1 MTTCI
6 FTSNSSIKHDTGPG
20 HPECPER
27 IPAILTGL
35 KKIQSQK
42 LIWKEIGSFDEKYI
56 ELTHSKK
63 YLEKINQ
70 SFPKEDL
77 VFLDGDTIVSKGSK
91 KAAYDAVGAII
102 NAIDAVMNQE
112 FDNAFCVVRPPGHH
126 AEKEQAMGF
135 CIFNNVAV
143 GATYLLE
150 KYKLDKVAIIDF
162 DVHHGNGTQDIFY
175 NEKKVLYISSHQ
187 FPFYPGTGSKDEI
200 GKFNN
205 ILNIPLKTGT
215 VSEEFFNSY
224 KKVYD
229 KLNEFRPQFILLSAG
244 FDAHKN
250 DPLANVN
257 LESRDYYILTKEIM
271 KIAKKICSNKIVSI
285 LEGGYNLSA
294 IQESAKYHVEA
305 LLEV

>member
-42 LIWKEIGSFDEKYI
+42 LIWREIGSFDEKYI

-205 ILNIPLKTGT
+205 ILNIPLKAGT
-215 VSEEFFNSY
+215 VSEDFFNSY

>member
-27 IPAILTGL
+27 VPAILTGL

-42 LIWKEIGSFDEKYI
+42 LIWREIGSFDEKYI

-205 ILNIPLKTGT
+205 ILNIPLKAGT
-215 VSEEFFNSY
+215 VSEEFFNNY

>member
-6 FTSNSSIKHDTGPG
+6 FTSNYSIKHDTGPG

-205 ILNIPLKTGT
+205 ILNIPLKAGT

>member
-6 FTSNSSIKHDTGPG
+6 FTSNFSIKHDTGPG

-27 IPAILTGL
+27 IPAILNGL

-56 ELTHSKK
+56 ELTHSQK

-91 KAAYDAVGAII
+91 KAAYDAVGGII

-112 FDNAFCVVRPPGHH
+112 FNNAFCVVRPPGHH

-150 KYKLDKVAIIDF
+150 KYKLNKVAIIDF

-205 ILNIPLKTGT
+205 ILNIPLKAGT

-224 KKVYD
+224 KKVYE
-229 KLNEFRPQFILLSAG
+229 KLNEFSPQFILLSAG

-257 LESRDYYILTKEIM
+257 LESKDYYILTKEIM
-271 KIAKKICSNKIVSI
+271 KIAKKVCDNKIVSI

>member
-6 FTSNSSIKHDTGPG
+6 FTSNSFIKHDTGPG

-42 LIWKEIGSFDEKYI
+42 LIWREIGSFDEKYI

-205 ILNIPLKTGT
+205 ILNIPLKAGT
-215 VSEEFFNSY
+215 VSEEFFNNY

>member
-1 MTTCI
+1 VTTCI

-77 VFLDGDTIVSKGSK
+77 VFLDGDTIISKGSK

-205 ILNIPLKTGT
+205 ILNIPLKAGT

-224 KKVYD
+224 EKVYD

-250 DPLANVN
+250 DPLANVD

>member
-77 VFLDGDTIVSKGSK
+77 VFLDGDTIVSRGSK

-205 ILNIPLKTGT
+205 ILNIPLKAGT
-215 VSEEFFNSY
+215 VSEEFFNNY

>member
-6 FTSNSSIKHDTGPG
+6 FTSNYSIKHDTGPG

-91 KAAYDAVGAII
+91 KAAYDAVGAVI

-205 ILNIPLKTGT
+205 ILNIPLKAGT

-250 DPLANVN
+250 DPLANLD

>member
-150 KYKLDKVAIIDF
+150 KHKLDKVAIIDF

-175 NEKKVLYISSHQ
+175 NENKVLYISSHQ

-205 ILNIPLKTGT
+205 ILNIPLKAGT

>member
-27 IPAILTGL
+27 IPAILNGL

-56 ELTHSKK
+56 QLTHSQK

-91 KAAYDAVGAII
+91 KAAYDAVGGII

-112 FDNAFCVVRPPGHH
+112 FNNAFCVVRPPGHH

-150 KYKLDKVAIIDF
+150 KYKLNKVAIIDF

-205 ILNIPLKTGT
+205 ILNIPLKAGT

-224 KKVYD
+224 KKVYE
-229 KLNEFRPQFILLSAG
+229 KLNEFSPQFILLSAG

-257 LESRDYYILTKEIM
+257 LESKDYYILTKEIM
-271 KIAKKICSNKIVSI
+271 KIAKKVCDNKIVSI

>member
-6 FTSNSSIKHDTGPG
+6 FTADSSIQHDTGLG

-27 IPAILTGL
+27 IPSIINGL

-42 LIWKEIGSFDEKYI
+42 LIWKNVGSFDAKYI
-56 ELTHSKK
+56 KLTHSEK
-63 YLEKINQ
+63 YFEKINQ
-70 SFPKEDL
+70 SFPKEGL
-77 VFLDGDTIVSKGSK
+77 AFLDGDTIVSKGSK

-102 NAIDAVMNQE
+102 NAIDAVMNKE

-135 CIFNNVAV
+135 CVFNNVAI
-143 GATYLLE
+143 GATYLME
-150 KYKLDKVAIIDF
+150 KYKMNKVAIIDF

-200 GKFNN
+200 GKYNN
-205 ILNIPLKTGT
+205 ILNIPLKAGT
-215 VSEEFFNSY
+215 NSREFFASY
-224 KKVYD
+224 NKVYD
-229 KLNEFRPQFILLSAG
+229 KLNEFKPEFILLSAG

-250 DPLANVN
+250 DPLANIN
-257 LESRDYYILTKEIM
+257 LESKDYYTLTKEII
-271 KIAKKICSNKIVSI
+271 KIAKKVSGNKIVSI
-285 LEGGYNLSA
+285 LEGGYNLAA

-305 LLEV
+305 LLEA

>member
-6 FTSNSSIKHDTGPG
+6 FTADSSIQHDTGPG

-27 IPAILTGL
+27 IPSIINGL
-35 KKIQSQK
+35 KRIQSK
-42 LIWKEIGSFDEKYI
+42 NLIWKDVGSFDEKYI
-56 ELTHSKK
+56 KLTHSEK

-70 SFPKEDL
+70 SFPKEGLD
-77 VFLDGDTIVSKGSK
+77 FLDGDTIVSKGSK
-91 KAAYDAVGAII
+91 KAAYDAVSSII
-102 NAIDAVMNQE
+102 NAIDAVMNKE
-112 FDNAFCVVRPPGHH
+112 FNNAFCVVRPPGHH

-143 GATYLLE
+143 GATYLLG
-150 KYKLDKVAIIDF
+150 KYKLNKVAIIDF

-187 FPFYPGTGSKDEI
+187 FPFYPGTGSEDET
-200 GKFNN
+200 GKYNN
-205 ILNIPLKTGT
+205 ILNIPLKAET
-215 VSEEFFNSY
+215 SSKEFFDSY

-229 KLNEFRPQFILLSAG
+229 KLNEFKPEFILLSAG

-250 DPLANVN
+250 DPLANIN
-257 LESRDYYILTKEIM
+257 LESKDYYTLTKEIM
-271 KIAKKICSNKIVSI
+271 KIAKQICESKIVSI
-285 LEGGYNLSA
+285 LEGGYNLAA

>member
-42 LIWKEIGSFDEKYI
+42 LIWREIGSFDEKYI

-205 ILNIPLKTGT
+205 ILNIPLKAGT
-215 VSEEFFNSY
+215 VSEEFFNNY

-294 IQESAKYHVEA
+294 IQESAKCHVEA

>member
-6 FTSNSSIKHDTGPG
+6 FTSNSFIKHDTGPG

-27 IPAILTGL
+27 IPVILTGL

-42 LIWKEIGSFDEKYI
+42 LIWREIGSFDEKYI

-150 KYKLDKVAIIDF
+150 RYKLDKVAIIDF

-205 ILNIPLKTGT
+205 ILNIPLKAGT

-250 DPLANVN
+250 DPLANVD

>member
-6 FTSNSSIKHDTGPG
+6 FTAVSSIQHDTGPG

-27 IPAILTGL
+27 IPSIINGL
-35 KKIQSQK
+35 KRIQSK
-42 LIWKEIGSFDEKYI
+42 NLIWKDVGSFDEKYI
-56 ELTHSKK
+56 KLTHSEK

-70 SFPKEDL
+70 SFPKEGLD
-77 VFLDGDTIVSKGSK
+77 FLDGDTIVSKGSK
-91 KAAYDAVGAII
+91 KAAYDAVSSII
-102 NAIDAVMNQE
+102 NAIDAVMNKE
-112 FDNAFCVVRPPGHH
+112 FNNAFCVVRPPGHH

-150 KYKLDKVAIIDF
+150 KYKLNKVAIIDF

-187 FPFYPGTGSKDEI
+187 FPFYPGTGSEDET
-200 GKFNN
+200 GKYDN
-205 ILNIPLKTGT
+205 ILNIPLKAET
-215 VSEEFFNSY
+215 SSKEFFDSY

-229 KLNEFRPQFILLSAG
+229 KLNEFKPEFILLSAG

-250 DPLANVN
+250 DPLANIN
-257 LESRDYYILTKEIM
+257 LESKDYYTLTKEII
-271 KIAKKICSNKIVSI
+271 KIAKQICESKIVSI
-285 LEGGYNLSA
+285 LEGGYNLAA

>member
-27 IPAILTGL
+27 IPAILNGL

-77 VFLDGDTIVSKGSK
+77 VFLDGDTVVSKGSK

-102 NAIDAVMNQE
+102 NAIDVVMNQE

-150 KYKLDKVAIIDF
+150 KYKLNKVAIIDF

-205 ILNIPLKTGT
+205 ILNIPLKAGM

-224 KKVYD
+224 KEVYE

-257 LESRDYYILTKEIM
+257 LESKDYYILTKEIM
-271 KIAKKICSNKIVSI
+271 KIAKKVCDNKIVSI

>member
-42 LIWKEIGSFDEKYI
+42 LIWREIGSFDEKYI

-63 YLEKINQ
+63 YLKKINQ

-126 AEKEQAMGF
+126 AEKEHAMGF

-175 NEKKVLYISSHQ
+175 NENKVLYISSHQ

-205 ILNIPLKTGT
+205 ILNIPLKAGT

>member
-6 FTSNSSIKHDTGPG
+6 FTADSSTQHDTGPG

-27 IPAILTGL
+27 IPSIINGL
-35 KKIQSQK
+35 KRIQSK
-42 LIWKEIGSFDEKYI
+42 NLIWKDVGSFDEKYI
-56 ELTHSKK
+56 KLTHSEK

-70 SFPKEDL
+70 SFPKEGLD
-77 VFLDGDTIVSKGSK
+77 FLDGDTIVSKGSK
-91 KAAYDAVGAII
+91 KAAYDAVSSII
-102 NAIDAVMNQE
+102 NAIDAVMNKE
-112 FDNAFCVVRPPGHH
+112 FNNAFCVVRPPGHH

-150 KYKLDKVAIIDF
+150 KYKLNKVAIIDF

-187 FPFYPGTGSKDEI
+187 FPFYPGTGSEDET
-200 GKFNN
+200 GKYDN
-205 ILNIPLKTGT
+205 ILNIPLKAET
-215 VSEEFFNSY
+215 SSKEFFDSY

-229 KLNEFRPQFILLSAG
+229 KLNEFKPEFILLSAG

-250 DPLANVN
+250 DPLANIN
-257 LESRDYYILTKEIM
+257 LESKDY
-271 KIAKKICSNKIVSI
+271 
-285 LEGGYNLSA
+285 
-294 IQESAKYHVEA
+294 
-305 LLEV
+305 

>member
-27 IPAILTGL
+27 VPAILTGL

-42 LIWKEIGSFDEKYI
+42 LIWREIGSFDEKYI

-205 ILNIPLKTGT
+205 ILNIPLKAGT

-250 DPLANVN
+250 DPLANVD

>member
-1 MTTCI
+1 
-6 FTSNSSIKHDTGPG
+6 
-20 HPECPER
+20 
-27 IPAILTGL
+27 
-35 KKIQSQK
+35 
-42 LIWKEIGSFDEKYI
+42 
-56 ELTHSKK
+56 
-63 YLEKINQ
+63 
-70 SFPKEDL
+70 
-77 VFLDGDTIVSKGSK
+77 
-91 KAAYDAVGAII
+91 
-102 NAIDAVMNQE
+102 MNQE

-205 ILNIPLKTGT
+205 ILNIPLKAGT
-215 VSEEFFNSY
+215 VSEEFFNNY

>member
-42 LIWKEIGSFDEKYI
+42 LIWREIGSFDEKYI

-205 ILNIPLKTGT
+205 ILNIPLKAGT
-215 VSEEFFNSY
+215 VSEDFFNSY

-250 DPLANVN
+250 DPLANVD

>member
-6 FTSNSSIKHDTGPG
+6 FTADASTQHDTGPG

-27 IPAILTGL
+27 IPSIINGL
-35 KKIQSQK
+35 KRIQSK
-42 LIWKEIGSFDEKYI
+42 NLIWKDVGSFDEKYI
-56 ELTHSKK
+56 KLTHSEK

-70 SFPKEDL
+70 SFPKEGLD
-77 VFLDGDTIVSKGSK
+77 FLDGDTIVSKGSK
-91 KAAYDAVGAII
+91 KAAYDAVSSII
-102 NAIDAVMNQE
+102 NAIDAVMNKE
-112 FDNAFCVVRPPGHH
+112 FNNAFCVVRPPGHH

-150 KYKLDKVAIIDF
+150 KYKLNKVAIIDF

-187 FPFYPGTGSKDEI
+187 FPFYPGTGSEDET
-200 GKFNN
+200 GKYDN
-205 ILNIPLKTGT
+205 ILNIPLKAET
-215 VSEEFFNSY
+215 SSKEFFDSY

-229 KLNEFRPQFILLSAG
+229 KLNEFKPEFILLSAG

-250 DPLANVN
+250 DPLANIN
-257 LESRDYYILTKEIM
+257 LESKDYYTLTKEIM
-271 KIAKKICSNKIVSI
+271 KIAKQICENKIVSI
-285 LEGGYNLSA
+285 LEGGYNLAA

-305 LLEV
+305 LLEI

>member
-6 FTSNSSIKHDTGPG
+6 FTADSSTQHDTGPG

-27 IPAILTGL
+27 IPSIINGL
-35 KKIQSQK
+35 KRIQSK
-42 LIWKEIGSFDEKYI
+42 NLIWKDVGSFDEKYI
-56 ELTHSKK
+56 KLTHSEK

-70 SFPKEDL
+70 SFPKEGLD
-77 VFLDGDTIVSKGSK
+77 FLDGDTIVSKGSK
-91 KAAYDAVGAII
+91 KAAYDAVSSII
-102 NAIDAVMNQE
+102 NAIDAVMNKE
-112 FDNAFCVVRPPGHH
+112 FNNAFCVVRPPGHH

-150 KYKLDKVAIIDF
+150 KYKLNKVAIIDF

-187 FPFYPGTGSKDEI
+187 FPFYPGTGSEDET
-200 GKFNN
+200 GKYNN
-205 ILNIPLKTGT
+205 ILNIPLKARTG
-215 VSEEFFNSY
+215 SKEFFNSY
-224 KKVYD
+224 KKVYE
-229 KLNEFRPQFILLSAG
+229 KLSEFKPEFILLSAG

-250 DPLANVN
+250 DPLANIN
-257 LESRDYYILTKEIM
+257 LESKDYYTLTKEIM
-271 KIAKKICSNKIVSI
+271 KIAKQICENKIVSI
-285 LEGGYNLSA
+285 LEGGYNLAA

>member
-6 FTSNSSIKHDTGPG
+6 FTADSSIQHDTGPG

-27 IPAILTGL
+27 IPSIINGL
-35 KKIQSQK
+35 KRIQSK
-42 LIWKEIGSFDEKYI
+42 DLIWKDVGSFDEKYI
-56 ELTHSKK
+56 KLTHSEK
-63 YLEKINQ
+63 YFEKINQ
-70 SFPKEDL
+70 SFPKEGLD
-77 VFLDGDTIVSKGSK
+77 FLDGDTIVSKGSK
-91 KAAYDAVGAII
+91 KAAYDAVSSII
-102 NAIDAVMNQE
+102 NAIDAVMNKE
-112 FDNAFCVVRPPGHH
+112 FNNAFCVVRPPGHH

-150 KYKLDKVAIIDF
+150 KYKLNKVAIIDF

-187 FPFYPGTGSKDEI
+187 FPFYPGTGSENET
-200 GKFNN
+200 GKYNN
-205 ILNIPLKTGT
+205 ILNIPLKAET
-215 VSEEFFNSY
+215 SSKEFFDSY

-229 KLNEFRPQFILLSAG
+229 KLNEFKPEFILLSAG

-250 DPLANVN
+250 DPLANIN
-257 LESRDYYILTKEIM
+257 LESKDYYTLTKEIM
-271 KIAKKICSNKIVSI
+271 KIAKQICESKIVSI
-285 LEGGYNLSA
+285 LEGGYNLAA

>member
-1 MTTCI
+1 VTTCI
-6 FTSNSSIKHDTGPG
+6 FTSNSFIKHDTGPG

-77 VFLDGDTIVSKGSK
+77 VFLDGDTIISKGSK

-205 ILNIPLKTGT
+205 ILNIPLKAGT

-250 DPLANVN
+250 DPLANVD

>member
-27 IPAILTGL
+27 IPAILNGL

-56 ELTHSKK
+56 ELTHSQK

-91 KAAYDAVGAII
+91 KAAYDAVGGII

-112 FDNAFCVVRPPGHH
+112 FNNAFCVVRPPGHH

-135 CIFNNVAV
+135 CIFNNVAI

-150 KYKLDKVAIIDF
+150 KYKLNKVAIIDF

-205 ILNIPLKTGT
+205 ILNIPLKAGT

-224 KKVYD
+224 KKVYE
-229 KLNEFRPQFILLSAG
+229 KLNEFSPQFILLSAG

-257 LESRDYYILTKEIM
+257 LESKDYYILTKEIM
-271 KIAKKICSNKIVSI
+271 KIEKKVCDNKVVSI

>member
-6 FTSNSSIKHDTGPG
+6 FTSNSSIKHDTGPS

-42 LIWKEIGSFDEKYI
+42 LIWREIGSFDEKYI

-205 ILNIPLKTGT
+205 ILNIPLKAGT

-250 DPLANVN
+250 DPLANVD

>member
-6 FTSNSSIKHDTGPG
+6 FTSNSFIKHDTGPG

-27 IPAILTGL
+27 IPVILTGL

-102 NAIDAVMNQE
+102 NAIHAVMNQE

-205 ILNIPLKTGT
+205 ILNIPLKAGT
-215 VSEEFFNSY
+215 VSEEFFNNY

>member
-42 LIWKEIGSFDEKYI
+42 LIWREIGSFDEKYI

-205 ILNIPLKTGT
+205 ILNIPLKAGT
-215 VSEEFFNSY
+215 VSEEFFNNY

-250 DPLANVN
+250 DPLANVD

-294 IQESAKYHVEA
+294 IQ
-305 LLEV
+305 

>member
-42 LIWKEIGSFDEKYI
+42 LIWREIGSFDEKYI

-102 NAIDAVMNQE
+102 NAIDVVMNQE

-205 ILNIPLKTGT
+205 ILNIPLKAGT
-215 VSEEFFNSY
+215 VSEEFFNNY

>member
-6 FTSNSSIKHDTGPG
+6 FTSNYSIKHDTGPG

-42 LIWKEIGSFDEKYI
+42 LIWREIGSFDEKYI

-150 KYKLDKVAIIDF
+150 KHKLDKVAIIDF

-205 ILNIPLKTGT
+205 ILNIPLKAGT

>member
-6 FTSNSSIKHDTGPG
+6 FTADSSTQHDTGPG

-27 IPAILTGL
+27 IPSIINGL
-35 KKIQSQK
+35 KRIQSK
-42 LIWKEIGSFDEKYI
+42 NLIWKDVGSFDEKYI
-56 ELTHSKK
+56 KLTHSEK

-70 SFPKEDL
+70 SFPKEGLD
-77 VFLDGDTIVSKGSK
+77 FLDGDTIVSKGSK
-91 KAAYDAVGAII
+91 KAAYDAVSSII
-102 NAIDAVMNQE
+102 NAIDAVMNKE
-112 FDNAFCVVRPPGHH
+112 FNNAFCVVRPPGHH

-143 GATYLLE
+143 GTTYLLE
-150 KYKLDKVAIIDF
+150 KYKLNKVAIIDF

-187 FPFYPGTGSKDEI
+187 FPFYPGTGSEDET
-200 GKFNN
+200 GKYNN
-205 ILNIPLKTGT
+205 ILNIPLKAET
-215 VSEEFFNSY
+215 SSKEFFDSY

-229 KLNEFRPQFILLSAG
+229 KLNEFKPEFILLSAG

-250 DPLANVN
+250 DPLANIN
-257 LESRDYYILTKEIM
+257 LESKDYYTLTKEIM
-271 KIAKKICSNKIVSI
+271 KIAKQICENKIVSI
-285 LEGGYNLSA
+285 LEGGYNLAA

>member
-6 FTSNSSIKHDTGPG
+6 FTANSSIQHDTGPG

-27 IPAILTGL
+27 IPSIINGL
-35 KKIQSQK
+35 KRIQSK
-42 LIWKEIGSFDEKYI
+42 DLIWKDVGSFDEKYI
-56 ELTHSKK
+56 KLTHSEK
-63 YLEKINQ
+63 YFEKINQ
-70 SFPKEDL
+70 SFPKEGLD
-77 VFLDGDTIVSKGSK
+77 FLDGDTIVSKGSK
-91 KAAYDAVGAII
+91 KAAYDAVSSII
-102 NAIDAVMNQE
+102 NAIDAVMNKE
-112 FDNAFCVVRPPGHH
+112 FNNAFCVVRPPGHH

-150 KYKLDKVAIIDF
+150 KYKLNKVAIIDF

-187 FPFYPGTGSKDEI
+187 FPFYPGTGSENET
-200 GKFNN
+200 GKYNN
-205 ILNIPLKTGT
+205 ILNIPLKAET
-215 VSEEFFNSY
+215 SSKEFFDSY

-229 KLNEFRPQFILLSAG
+229 KLNEFKPEFILLSAG

-250 DPLANVN
+250 DPLANIN
-257 LESRDYYILTKEIM
+257 LESKDYYTLTKEIM
-271 KIAKKICSNKIVSI
+271 KIAKQICESKIVSI
-285 LEGGYNLSA
+285 LEGGYNLAA